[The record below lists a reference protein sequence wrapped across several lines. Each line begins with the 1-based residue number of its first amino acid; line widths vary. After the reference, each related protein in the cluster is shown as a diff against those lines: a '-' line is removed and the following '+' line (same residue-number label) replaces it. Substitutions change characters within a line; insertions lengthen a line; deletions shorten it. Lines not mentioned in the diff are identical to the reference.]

1 MRSFRMAKREK
12 AFLRSFRLIRIY
24 EKREIGFIYVDR
36 VSARSRAGLF
46 PGTWLSRNLSRGL
59 FPRGSRKGG
68 FCAIYFSKSARQIG
82 FLNRDYDERDK
93 LISYYDYTG

>member
-24 EKREIGFIYVDR
+24 EKRGIGFIYVDR

-59 FPRGSRKGG
+59 FPRGSVEGWILSYILFKEHT
-68 FCAIYFSKSARQIG
+68 
-82 FLNRDYDERDK
+82 LNRAFEPR
-93 LISYYDYTG
+93 LR